1 MKLSESR
8 PIKAQV
14 RFCQNRHVP
23 MGSLNFNKTAFL
35 TNRPTSLP
43 FAQGLNGLGWL
54 AETISQDRT
63 RNFHWCKDAIPDK
76 YEG

>member
-1 MKLSESR
+1 
-8 PIKAQV
+8 
-14 RFCQNRHVP
+14 
-23 MGSLNFNKTAFL
+23 MGSLNFNKMAFL
-35 TNRPTSLP
+35 TKHPASLP

-63 RNFHWCKDAIPDK
+63 CNFHWCKDAIPDK